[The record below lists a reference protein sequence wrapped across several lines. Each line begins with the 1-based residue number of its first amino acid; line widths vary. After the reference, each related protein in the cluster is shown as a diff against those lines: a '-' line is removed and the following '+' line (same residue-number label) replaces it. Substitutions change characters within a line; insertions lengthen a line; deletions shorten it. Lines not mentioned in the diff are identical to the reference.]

1 MLQRV
6 SMGGWWLIYNVKQR
20 WVKNNRD
27 LESIVFGVVG
37 KEHDKFVYND
47 AAFLLA
53 IAIVD
58 GALLGSSCS
67 TIFKRQ

>member
-27 LESIVFGVVG
+27 LESIVFDVVG

-53 IAIVD
+53 IAIAD
-58 GALLGSSCS
+58 GALLGSSRL
-67 TIFKRQ
+67 TISKRQ